1 MILTRVTLLIYN
13 LQFDGRR
20 TLIAKGGGRPL
31 YSMHKTLGKI
41 RDTSKI
47 SISREI
53 GFIYSISVKMSQ
65 LFLSK

>member
-1 MILTRVTLLIYN
+1 MIFNRVTLSFCSLKFYGN
-13 LQFDGRR
+13 E

>member
-13 LQFDGRR
+13 LQFDGHR